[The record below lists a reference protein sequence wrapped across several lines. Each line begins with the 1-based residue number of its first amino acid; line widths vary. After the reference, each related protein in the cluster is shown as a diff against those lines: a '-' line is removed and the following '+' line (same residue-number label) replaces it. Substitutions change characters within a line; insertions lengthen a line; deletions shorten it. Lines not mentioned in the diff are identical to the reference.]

1 LYFKEVRSK
10 LICSIIKRRRSMS
23 NSRFSSIL
31 KLSFLSVVLAFT
43 SNVSA
48 DPVKAAFVYIGP
60 TGDHGWTYAH
70 DEGVKYAKEKLGDDV
85 IMTTIENVAE
95 NSDSERVITSLAR
108 KNDIVFTTSFGYMNP
123 TVKVA
128 KRYPDVKFE
137 HATGYMLEDNVSV
150 YSARFYEGRHVIGK
164 IAGRVTESN
173 VIGYIASFP
182 IPEVIRGIN
191 SAFLAAKSV
200 NPDVQIKIV
209 WVYSWYDPGKEADAA
224 NALIAQGADVLMQH
238 TDSTAAMTVAEEK
251 GIHAFGQASNM
262 REWGPNA
269 QLTGIINDWGPY
281 YADRIAAVRDG
292 TWSSSD
298 TFAGVQQGMVKF
310 APMNNNMP
318 TDVKNEAMKAIID
331 LSMGAIHPF
340 TGPINKQD
348 GSPWLAEG
356 ETPPNFPDLLTMD
369 FYVEGIDSQYPN

>member
-1 LYFKEVRSK
+1 
-10 LICSIIKRRRSMS
+10 MS

-123 TVKVA
+123 TIKVA

-164 IAGRVTESN
+164 IAGRMTESN

-251 GIHAFGQASNM
+251 GVHAFGQASNM

-318 TDVKNEAMKAIID
+318 TDVKNEAMQSIID